1 MTTTR
6 VSDSRLQED
15 QAKVQK
21 VARMLRD
28 IEAYPHEVWDQE
40 AKRAREI
47 LEGLHILT
55 LPAGRT

>member
-6 VSDSRLQED
+6 VSDGKLQDD
-15 QAKVQK
+15 QAKIRK
-21 VARMLRD
+21 VARMMMD
-28 IEAYPHEVWDQE
+28 IEAYPHEPWDQE

-55 LPAGRT
+55 LPAGRA

>member
-6 VSDSRLQED
+6 VPDGKLQED
-15 QAKVQK
+15 QAKVRK
-21 VARMLRD
+21 VARMLKD
-28 IEAYPHEVWDQE
+28 IENYPHEAWDQE
-40 AKRAREI
+40 AKRGREI